1 MWEFSIILNNDDINI
16 ADYISGRLS
25 KITKE
30 VGGITSTYSDGD
42 NITIS
47 VACKK
52 YDKTRLEFYIID
64 CITEVICIYYKEIYL
79 NKKLQIVQSDE
90 LIMTALKK
98 ALINFDKETDS
109 YIVSKNLTIKNS
121 INLNSFMSFKLRYLT
136 EKWAEL
142 VRIAN
147 ENCGIFVSNDT
158 FIELLKFLV
167 DNLETNNDTVNIV
180 YDNSV
185 YKFFDESFI
194 EIDSISYENV
204 STECSMISNL
214 ISLSPRKINMYC
226 NNYHTNVCNLIKQI
240 FYKRV
245 KFLPYESVLN
255 KKVDKM
261 VDNSRNIW

>member
-16 ADYISGRLS
+16 ADYISSRLS
-25 KITKE
+25 KITKDL
-30 VGGITSTYSDGD
+30 GGVISSYSDGD
-42 NITIS
+42 IITIS

-52 YDKTRLEFYIID
+52 YDKSRLEFYIID

-98 ALINFDKETDS
+98 ALINFDKETDR
-109 YIVSKNLTIKNS
+109 YIVGKNLKIENL
-121 INLNSFMSFKLRYLT
+121 INLNSFICFKLRYLK

-167 DNLETNNDTVNIV
+167 DNLETNNETVNIV
-180 YDNSV
+180 YDNEV

-194 EIDSISYENV
+194 EIDSLTCQKV
-204 STECSMISNL
+204 STDCLMISNL
-214 ISLSPRKINMYC
+214 ISLSPRKINIYC

-245 KFLPYESVLN
+245 RFLPYESVLN
-255 KKVDKM
+255 KKVEKI